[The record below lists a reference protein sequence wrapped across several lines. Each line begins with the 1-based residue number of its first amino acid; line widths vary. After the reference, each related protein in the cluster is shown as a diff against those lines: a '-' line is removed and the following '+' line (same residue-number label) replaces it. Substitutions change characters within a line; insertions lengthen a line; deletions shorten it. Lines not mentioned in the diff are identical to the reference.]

1 MARSLNANAARQS
14 AAATAILDVEL
25 IDQCGVP
32 CRLPQTCAL
41 VILYRGYFCP
51 LCREHLE
58 RLRELA
64 WRFRTLRV
72 PLIAVSADGAADV
85 ARMANLLGDSISVL
99 GDPQL
104 RLIDALGVRNSDDE
118 IGRPIAH
125 PAAFGLGSN
134 GNIRYR
140 FIGRNPSDRPTI
152 DLLLL
157 AAERLAIGRD

>member
-1 MARSLNANAARQS
+1 MARALNSNATTHS
-14 AAATAILDVEL
+14 GAATALPDVDL
-25 IDQCGVP
+25 IDRTGAP
-32 CRLPQTCAL
+32 CRLPHTCAL
-41 VILYRGYFCP
+41 VIVYRGYFCP

-58 RLRELA
+58 RLCELA

-72 PLIAVSADGAADV
+72 PLIAVSADGAEDV
-85 ARMANLLGDSISVL
+85 AKMADLLGDRMSVF

-104 RLIDALGVRNSDDE
+104 RLIDALGITDADDE

-140 FIGRNPSDRPTI
+140 FIGRNPADRPTI

-157 AAERLAIGRD
+157 AAERLATGRD